1 MDTAYCPATREAS
14 SGATWRC
21 NLLPGHVG
29 PHDDGIDAQWHDNT
43 TTGGPDR
50 LKVAAVNILG
60 SRAAWDALRPALE
73 KAVGADLT
81 TDATRAVHDVLCDWA
96 KGRR

>member
-1 MDTAYCPATREAS
+1 MTAYCPAAREAA

-29 PHDDGIDAQWHDNT
+29 PHDDGIDAQWHDNIT
-43 TTGGPDR
+43 AGGPGR

-60 SRAAWDALRPALE
+60 SQEAWTTLRPALE
-73 KAVGADLT
+73 KAVGADVAE
-81 TDATRAVHDVLCDWA
+81 DATRAVHDVLVGWA
-96 KGRR
+96 GEW